1 MVSYLLVGARAWFG
15 NSRFLCELLSGTK
28 MTEDETTETTEV
40 VAKAAPSRSKKAS
53 APKADGYAI
62 VETGGKQYRVKVG
75 DRIRVER
82 LVGDEGSE
90 ITLDKVLLLGGA
102 GSTTVGA
109 PLVAG
114 ASVTAQVEAHPRGE
128 KIDVYKYKAK
138 KRYRRKIGH
147 RQELT
152 ELTITGITA

>member
-1 MVSYLLVGARAWFG
+1 MTDDESTVSDGPTPTDEPAPVSEPKEKPARTRA
-15 NSRFLCELLSGTK
+15 R
-28 MTEDETTETTEV
+28 
-40 VAKAAPSRSKKAS
+40 KAAPAI
-53 APKADGYAI
+53 AAGYAI

-82 LVGDEGSE
+82 IHADAGADIS
-90 ITLDKVLLLGGA
+90 LDRVLLLGGA
-102 GSTTVGA
+102 GTTQIGA
-109 PLVAG
+109 PVVDG
-114 ASVTAQVEAHPRGE
+114 AVVTAHIEAHPRGE
-128 KIDVYKYKAK
+128 KIHVYKYKPK

>member
-1 MVSYLLVGARAWFG
+1 
-15 NSRFLCELLSGTK
+15 
-28 MTEDETTETTEV
+28 MTEDEAKVTTE
-40 VAKAAPSRSKKAS
+40 AAEKPARSRSKKQDTTPAN
-53 APKADGYAI
+53 GYAI

-82 LVGDEGSE
+82 LPADAGSD
-90 ITLDKVLLLGGA
+90 ISFDRVLLLGGP

-109 PLVAG
+109 
-114 ASVTAQVEAHPRGE
+114 SVSAHIEDHLRGE
-128 KIDVYKYKAK
+128 KIYVFKYKAK

-152 ELTITGITA
+152 ELTITGINA

>member
-1 MVSYLLVGARAWFG
+1 
-15 NSRFLCELLSGTK
+15 
-28 MTEDETTETTEV
+28 MTEDEAKDTTEAA
-40 VAKAAPSRSKKAS
+40 AKPARSRSKKETPA
-53 APKADGYAI
+53 AATGYAI

-82 LVGDEGSE
+82 IHSDAGTDIS
-90 ITLDKVLLLGGA
+90 LDRVLLLGGT

-109 PLVAG
+109 PLVDG
-114 ASVTAQVEAHPRGE
+114 ASVAARVEDHMRGE
-128 KIDVYKYKAK
+128 KIHVFKYKPK

-152 ELTITGITA
+152 ELSITGIKV